1 MSESVQAIEHW
12 NRNSIPTRTHALAF
26 KAVFR
31 TAARGARFGLTA
43 SEGCSRNRDARER
56 ERERERERVIER
68 EKVSLLRNNYYLN

>member
-43 SEGCSRNRDARER
+43 SEGCSRNRDARGRGER
-56 ERERERERVIER
+56 EREREREREGDRKR
-68 EKVSLLRNNYYLN
+68 EGKPPT